1 MHYTS
6 GPAKQGTIIESR
18 GEPTVSLLRLQDSQ
32 DIASQGQANS
42 GSSLPQ
48 KHER

>member
-6 GPAKQGTIIESR
+6 GLAKQGTIIESR
-18 GEPTVSLLRLQDSQ
+18 RERLQDSQ

-42 GSSLPQ
+42 GSS
-48 KHER
+48 

>member
-6 GPAKQGTIIESR
+6 GPAKQGTIIESD
-18 GEPTVSLLRLQDSQ
+18 GEKQRAHRLQDSQ

-42 GSSLPQ
+42 GSS
-48 KHER
+48 